1 MRRNPMYG
9 AWGEFYFLGRNN
21 TKFSLVCKSG
31 KIENFIEVAKDA
43 NYVLKPVDHEGF
55 IKA

>member
-1 MRRNPMYG
+1 MYG